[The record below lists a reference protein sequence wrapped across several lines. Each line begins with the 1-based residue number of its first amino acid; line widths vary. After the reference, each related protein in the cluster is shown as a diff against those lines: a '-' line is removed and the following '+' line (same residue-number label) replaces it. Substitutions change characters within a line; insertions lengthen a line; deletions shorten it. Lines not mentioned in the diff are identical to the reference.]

1 MARDAFEAHPD
12 DRRIALGVFA
22 VAWVSY
28 AYFQHGGNWGGN
40 ALWDLVRAVVERG
53 TIRID
58 DFVAN
63 TGDWSSFGGH
73 FYAAKNPGAGL
84 VAVPVYALYRLFAPG
99 AFATFASGL
108 AAVHVVTALSFSLV
122 SAIAAALL
130 YLWLRGAFSAGASLA
145 AALASSLGS
154 ILFPYSSAANA
165 QVIVAACYV
174 IAAYAIS
181 RSGEERGEKRDGVW
195 CALAGFAVGYAEC
208 AEPIA
213 IIGIAAIMAMLAVR
227 RTSAR
232 GWAWFFAGA
241 APTALIL
248 GAYNLAA
255 FGSPFVTS
263 YVYQNPVFNTPGAVM
278 GVFVAPSLN
287 VLAAIT
293 VLPVRGVL
301 WMSPVFALA
310 PVGMVLLW
318 RNRAWRDM
326 AIVVTVI
333 VVASLLFNMSYAT
346 WHGGWCV
353 GPRLLLPAMPFWA
366 AAIAPVWGRFAAA
379 RAPIAAL
386 VLIGVAIQL
395 MVASVNPWAP
405 QMTGVT
411 NPLVQ
416 YIWTNFSAGQ
426 LSINNYPMFGGTP
439 SLFPARA
446 WSLVTFE
453 ERFAAYNLGE
463 LIGLPGRASLVPL
476 LAVWGAL
483 ALTVRYRPRRLPS
496 ASRG

>member
-1 MARDAFEAHPD
+1 MTGAATGDVSRD
-12 DRRIALGVFA
+12 DRRIALAVF
-22 VAWVSY
+22 VTAWVSY

-73 FYAAKNPGAGL
+73 FFAAKNPGAGL
-84 VAVPVYALYRLFAPG
+84 VAVPVYALYRVIAPG

-108 AAVHVVTALSFSLV
+108 AAVHIVTALSWSLV
-122 SAIAAALL
+122 SAGAAALL
-130 YLWLRGAFSAGASLA
+130 YLWLRRAFSPDASLA
-145 AALASSLGS
+145 ATAASALGS

-165 QVIVAACYV
+165 QVLVAACYV
-174 IAAYAIS
+174 IAAYAVS
-181 RSGEERGEKRDGVW
+181 RAERERDRAW
-195 CALAGFAVGYAEC
+195 LALAGFAVGYAEC
-208 AEPIA
+208 TEPIA
-213 IIGIAAIMAMLAVR
+213 LIGIVAIMAMLAVR
-227 RTSAR
+227 RTPVR
-232 GWAWFFAGA
+232 GWLWFFAGA
-241 APTALIL
+241 APTALLL

-263 YVYQNPVFNTPGAVM
+263 YVYQNPVFNTPGAAL
-278 GVFVAPSLN
+278 GVFVAPSLS

-310 PVGMVLLW
+310 PVGIALLW
-318 RNRAWRDM
+318 RNRAWRDI

-333 VVASLLFNMSYAT
+333 VLASLLFNMSYAT

-353 GPRLLLPAMPFWA
+353 GPRLLLPAMPFFA
-366 AAIAPVWGRFAAA
+366 VTIAPAWDRFARA
-379 RAPIAAL
+379 RGAIAAL
-386 VLIGVAIQL
+386 VGLGVVIQL
-395 MVASVNPWAP
+395 MVAAVNPWAP
-405 QMTGVT
+405 QMTHVT
-411 NPLVQ
+411 NPLAQ

-426 LSINNYPMFGGTP
+426 LSINNYPMFGETP

-446 WSLVTFE
+446 WSLVSFE

-463 LIGLPGRASLVPL
+463 LVGLPGRASLVPL
-476 LAVWGAL
+476 LAAWGAA
-483 ALTVRYRPRRLPS
+483 ALTIRRRWRRPPS
-496 ASRG
+496 ASRD

>member
-1 MARDAFEAHPD
+1 MTGAALLDASTD
-12 DRRIALGVFA
+12 DRRIALAVFA
-22 VAWVSY
+22 TAWVSY

-84 VAVPVYALYRLFAPG
+84 IAVPVYALYRLIVPG

-108 AAVHVVTALSFSLV
+108 AAVHLVTAFSWSLV

-130 YLWLRGAFSAGASLA
+130 YLWLRRAFSPGASLA
-145 AALASSLGS
+145 ATAASALGS

-165 QVIVAACYV
+165 QVLVAACYV
-174 IAAYAIS
+174 IAAYAVS
-181 RSGEERGEKRDGVW
+181 RSGEERGGAW
-195 CALAGFAVGYAEC
+195 CALAGCAVGYAEC
-208 AEPIA
+208 TEPIA
-213 IIGIAAIMAMLAVR
+213 LIGIVAIMAMMAVR
-227 RTSAR
+227 RTPVR
-232 GWAWFFAGA
+232 GWMWFFAGA
-241 APTALIL
+241 VPTALLL

-263 YVYQNPVFNTPGAVM
+263 YAYQNPVFNTPGAVM
-278 GVFVAPSLN
+278 GVFVPPSLS

-293 VLPVRGVL
+293 VLPVRGLL
-301 WMSPVFALA
+301 WMSPVFAIA
-310 PVGMVLLW
+310 PLGIALLW
-318 RNRAWRDM
+318 RNRDWRDI
-326 AIVVTVI
+326 ALVITVI
-333 VVASLLFNMSYAT
+333 ALASLLFNISYAT

-353 GPRLLLPAMPFWA
+353 GPRLLMPAMPFFA
-366 AAIAPVWGRFAAA
+366 AAIAPVWDRFAAT
-379 RAPIAAL
+379 RAPIALL

-395 MVASVNPWAP
+395 MVSAVNPWAP
-405 QMTGVT
+405 QMAEVT
-411 NPLVQ
+411 NPLAQ
-416 YIWTNFSAGQ
+416 YIWTNISAGQ
-426 LSINNYPMFGGTP
+426 TSINNYPMFGETP
-439 SLFPARA
+439 SLFAARA
-446 WSLVTFE
+446 WSLVSFE

-463 LIGLPGRASLVPL
+463 FVGLPGRASLVPL
-476 LAVWGAL
+476 LAAWVGA
-483 ALTVRYRPRRLPS
+483 AVRVRSPLRRLLS